1 MFYFDTIAGKKVV
14 RSDLLSKDEVEHF
27 FTTRELC
34 LYSKTEDMTPNQKI
48 VENYLGKVLATNK
61 PVHGIHIEKIVS
73 HKNFYEETDGLL
85 IEKVGAA
92 FMNFGD
98 CVPLIFYCNK
108 IAMISHAGWRGTAQ
122 SMAKVSVKKLV
133 SDYGFNP
140 KDIKVVIGPA
150 ICKKCY
156 NVGEEVYE
164 ELYKTVTNPRE
175 LFEKRDEK
183 FFVDLKGINKQQLIE
198 CGIEQIDVCP
208 YCTACGEKLFFS
220 YRYENQT
227 GYRHSAVVKL

>member
-1 MFYFDTIAGKKVV
+1 MFYFDTIVGKKVI
-14 RSDLLSKDEVEHF
+14 RSDLLPKDEIEHF
-27 FTTRELC
+27 FTTREFC

-61 PVHGIHIEKIVS
+61 PVHGIHIEKVIP

-85 IEKVGAA
+85 VEKSGAA

-98 CVPLIFYCNK
+98 CVPLIFYCDK
-108 IAMISHAGWRGTAQ
+108 VAMISHAGWRGTAQ
-122 SMAKVSVKKLV
+122 SMTKVSVRKLV
-133 SDYGFNP
+133 DDYGFNP

-156 NVGEEVYE
+156 NVGVDVYE
-164 ELYKTVTNPRE
+164 ALNKTIANPE
-175 LFEKRDEK
+175 NLFEKRDGK
-183 FFVDLKGINKQQLIE
+183 LFVDLKGINKQQLIE
-198 CGIEQIDVCP
+198 CGVEQIDECP
-208 YCTACGEKLFFS
+208 FCTACGEKLFFS